1 MKIIYI
7 VFAPIPIHYAKFL
20 NIQNFQN
27 EGFDIH
33 ICDVSSFFY
42 SKDETQAY
50 FNSTVSF
57 YKPKLNNVTMIKNFD
72 ELKNFFYNFNISN
85 TLIYYTGRSF
95 YKRYSE
101 NKIFDFIISLK
112 FKIILSEFVTEF
124 YPVSLKDKFKFQLFI
139 IRNKFNFRNYNN
151 LNFIG
156 AGKNIEN
163 ISKKIFNKTLNYYSI
178 PHPNYIWTES
188 ESDNNFTVYV
198 EESLNGAPDNNVRK
212 AVGGKFKGQILG
224 KTDFLNDSEK
234 NAKIFY
240 EKLNNFFEKFET
252 KFKQKI
258 IIAASGKY
266 FYNENPFG
274 GRIIKYGDTINL
286 INNSKYILGHSSMA
300 LWQSIISKKKLILL
314 TNEQLSLYKRLEIE
328 YFSKKIK
335 SKIFNL
341 SNQNLI
347 EDIFSND
354 FKNNY
359 QKQINFFLNSSNY
372 KKNFKEVMIQVINLI
387 MRGN

>member
-1 MKIIYI
+1 M
-7 VFAPIPIHYAKFL
+7 F
-20 NIQNFQN
+20 
-27 EGFDIH
+27 
-33 ICDVSSFFY
+33 SSFFY

-112 FKIILSEFVTEF
+112 FKIILSEFATEF

-224 KTDFLNDSEK
+224 KTDFLNDSEN

-240 EKLNNFFEKFET
+240 EKLNNFFEKFEN
-252 KFKQKI
+252 KFQTKI